1 MKTIN
6 LDLYKIDGM
15 NKAFTSRVA
24 DTGDTLKVIIESQG
38 SLFDLSNATKAT
50 LKVIQ
55 PNNNYLWVDGAIKP
69 DGVEFVIPSGFNS
82 IKGYFKDA
90 YVEITTPDKL
100 YTTQSFMYYSYGDA
114 DISGGNAGDYISRV
128 EELIAELNKKVDAML
143 SETQTKI
150 DGALSDIAELQAQL
164 QAFLDKFESSKPL
177 FFRGS
182 LPDVDWNTFAKDE
195 HNGIYYVNGVKA
207 SEDKHTPVT
216 TGQIWGQLTVKYQGI
231 VIQEYT
237 NGRNLYMRIYSG
249 SPLTWSNWRKVII
262 EGDVYSNTEI
272 DTKLAN
278 ITVDAYTKTQTDQ
291 KLTEVKNTIPD
302 EAQLSDVNSGIA
314 SDMYISPKVFAEFQQ
329 ASRYI
334 GYFGAGEAT
343 ENPTDE
349 YSNVKYPAPIKEI
362 NSQNR
367 PFTLNADGTFTM
379 TRDATLLISGSA
391 TVVGGTDNT
400 TASPF
405 CYLYFS
411 KPANGTTQFIS
422 WGSTRAVNGTLNYNW
437 SSQSQKIISFTQG
450 QVLQTT
456 ARIGVGKTVRSVAW
470 NAITIEDIT
479 NL

>member
-1 MKTIN
+1 
-6 LDLYKIDGM
+6 
-15 NKAFTSRVA
+15 
-24 DTGDTLKVIIESQG
+24 
-38 SLFDLSNATKAT
+38 
-50 LKVIQ
+50 
-55 PNNNYLWVDGAIKP
+55 
-69 DGVEFVIPSGFNS
+69 
-82 IKGYFKDA
+82 
-90 YVEITTPDKL
+90 
-100 YTTQSFMYYSYGDA
+100 
-114 DISGGNAGDYISRV
+114 
-128 EELIAELNKKVDAML
+128 ML

-182 LPDVDWNTFAKDE
+182 LPDVDWNTFMKDE
-195 HNGIYYVNGVKA
+195 HNGIYYVNGITA

-249 SPLTWSNWRKVII
+249 SPLTWSNWRKVVI

-278 ITVDAYTKTQTDQ
+278 IKVDAYIKTQTDQ
-291 KLTEVKNTIPD
+291 KLTEVKNAIPD

-450 QVLQTT
+450 HVLQTA